1 MGQIGL
7 PLQCQNDSAGRGGDD
22 DADSRDSSP
31 ERLVQ
36 KKFNIYFSNC

>member
-22 DADSRDSSP
+22 DVDSRDSSP
-31 ERLVQ
+31 ERLVYLQ
-36 KKFNIYFSNC
+36 FSI

>member
-7 PLQCQNDSAGRGGDD
+7 PLQCQTDSAGRGGDD

-31 ERLVQ
+31 ERLVLLVYCNSY
-36 KKFNIYFSNC
+36 NI

>member
-7 PLQCQNDSAGRGGDD
+7 PLCQNDSAGRGGDD

-31 ERLVQ
+31 ERLVVSHTVN
-36 KKFNIYFSNC
+36 KNGFPA